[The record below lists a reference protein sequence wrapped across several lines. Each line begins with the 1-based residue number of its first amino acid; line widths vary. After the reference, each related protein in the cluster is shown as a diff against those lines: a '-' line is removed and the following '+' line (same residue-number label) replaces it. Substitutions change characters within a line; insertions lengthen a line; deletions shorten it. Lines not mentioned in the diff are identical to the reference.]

1 MKTPSL
7 LMVAA
12 SVVAAVP
19 HIHAVEEFVT
29 TVDGVAVTGK
39 VITSIVFDG
48 DNLRLTY
55 SDFSS
60 ETVDMSLVSVIIGHE
75 AGSGIT
81 DVVSD
86 VPAQSG
92 VYNVRG
98 QRVADTP
105 DGLLPGLYIV
115 NGEKIYVR

>member
-1 MKTPSL
+1 
-7 LMVAA
+7 MVAA